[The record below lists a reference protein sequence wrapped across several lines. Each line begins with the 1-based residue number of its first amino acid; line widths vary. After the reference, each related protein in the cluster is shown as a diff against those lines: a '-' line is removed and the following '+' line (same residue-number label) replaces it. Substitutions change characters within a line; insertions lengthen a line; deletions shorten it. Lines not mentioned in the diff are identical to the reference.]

1 MNPGSDAPIP
11 AARAVPLTAI
21 TLIAGLLLG
30 CATAD
35 EPGNVA
41 ATSGTIPDSS
51 GRERLARP
59 SERDK
64 KGYTFPVL
72 SAGVAL
78 FHTLVSKPAARPLS
92 SLHRLVS
99 FVTSTMFD
107 TLDPDGVVLTRRAP
121 VPPPPQGRGMDLAA
135 WEEQLDEL
143 TGRASSKGT
152 IRFLVDGDEFFPRLV
167 DAVEGAERSVDIRIY
182 IFDNDDYATA
192 FADRL
197 KRRSEDVKIRVLVDG
212 LGTLIAAGATSD
224 SVPPDAVRA
233 GWIADYLERDSDVD
247 VRVQSNPWLTGDHT
261 KTIVVDNE
269 VAFIGGMNIGREYR
283 YDWHDLM
290 MEVRGP
296 VVGVIDHEF
305 RLAWRRA
312 GFLGEFGYLAES
324 LWPSVGRKAGTG
336 YAVRMLVTKPWNSEI
351 FRTQLAA
358 IRNAERY
365 IYIQNPYFSDDKI
378 LIALI
383 EARRR
388 GVDVRVIL
396 PSRGD
401 NKIMDGSNVVVANT
415 LFRQGVRVFIYPG
428 FSHVKAAIFD
438 GWACLGSA
446 NLDKMSLRVNEE
458 MNLAT
463 SHPPTV
469 AALMAQVFDV
479 DFAKSTEMTE
489 PLPQNLGHRLA
500 ALIANQL

>member
-1 MNPGSDAPIP
+1 MNPCSDAALP
-11 AARAVPLTAI
+11 ATRMILLTAI

-35 EPGNVA
+35 EPGNAA

-51 GRERLARP
+51 GRERSAGP
-59 SERDK
+59 SEPDN
-64 KGYTFPVL
+64 GYAFPVL
-72 SAGVAL
+72 PASVAL
-78 FHTLVSKPAARPLS
+78 FRTLVSKPAARPLS
-92 SLHRLVS
+92 SLHRLAS

-107 TLDPDGVVLTRRAP
+107 TLNPDSVVLTRRAP
-121 VPPPPQGRGMDLAA
+121 VPTLSQGRGMDLAT
-135 WEEQLDEL
+135 WERQLDEL
-143 TGRASSKGT
+143 TGRAPSKGT

-197 KRRSEDVKIRVLVDG
+197 KRRSEDVKIRVLMDG
-212 LGTLIAAGATSD
+212 LGTLVAAGATPGST
-224 SVPPDAVRA
+224 PPDAVRA

-247 VRVQSNPWLTGDHT
+247 ARVQSNPWLTGDHT

-269 VAFIGGMNIGREYR
+269 VAFVGGMNIGREYR

-296 VVGVIDHEF
+296 IIGVIDREF
-305 RLAWRRA
+305 RLAWYRA

-324 LWPSVGRKAGTG
+324 LWPRPDRETGTG
-336 YAVRMLVTKPWNSEI
+336 YPLRMLVTKPGNSEI
-351 FRTQLAA
+351 FRAQLAA
-358 IRNAERY
+358 IRAAERY
-365 IYIQNPYFSDDKI
+365 IYIQNPYFSDDEI
-378 LIALI
+378 LVALI

-396 PSRGD
+396 PFRGD
-401 NKIMDGSNVVVANT
+401 SNIMDGSNIVVANT
-415 LFRQGVRVFIYPG
+415 LFENGIRVFIYPG

-463 SHPPTV
+463 SHPPAV
-469 AALMAQVFDV
+469 AALMARVFDV
-479 DFAKSTEMTE
+479 DFAKSVEMTE
-489 PLPQNLGHRLA
+489 PLQQHLGHKLA
-500 ALIANQL
+500 ALVANQL

>member
-35 EPGNVA
+35 EPGNVV

-99 FVTSTMFD
+99 FVTSTTFD
-107 TLDPDGVVLTRRAP
+107 TLDPNSVVLTRRAP
-121 VPPPPQGRGMDLAA
+121 VLPPSQGRGMDLAA

-143 TGRASSKGT
+143 TGRAPSKGT

-167 DAVEGAERSVDIRIY
+167 DVVEGAERSVDIRIY

-358 IRNAERY
+358 IRAAKRY

-446 NLDKMSLRVNEE
+446 NFDKMSLRVNEE

-479 DFAKSTEMTE
+479 DFAKSAEMTE

>member
-1 MNPGSDAPIP
+1 MNPGLDAAIP
-11 AARAVPLTAI
+11 AARTTLLTAI

-30 CATAD
+30 CATTD

-41 ATSGTIPDSS
+41 ARSGTITDSS
-51 GRERLARP
+51 GHERFAGP

-64 KGYTFPVL
+64 KYTFPVL
-72 SAGVAL
+72 PASVAL
-78 FHTLVSKPAARPLS
+78 FRTLVSKPAARPLS

-99 FVTSTMFD
+99 FVTSTTFD
-107 TLDPDGVVLTRRAP
+107 TLDPDSLVLTTRGP
-121 VPPPPQGRGMDLAA
+121 VPPPSQRRGMDLAA

-143 TGRASSKGT
+143 TGRAPSRGT

-167 DAVEGAERSVDIRIY
+167 DAVEGAERSVDIRTY

-192 FADRL
+192 IADRL

-212 LGTLIAAGATSD
+212 LGTLIAAGATPASTL
-224 SVPPDAVRA
+224 PDAVRA
-233 GWIADYLERDSDVD
+233 GWIADYLERDSDID
-247 VRVQSNPWLTGDHT
+247 VRMQSNPWLTGDHT

-296 VVGVIDHEF
+296 VVGAIDDEF

-324 LWPSVGRKAGTG
+324 LRSRVGREAGAG
-336 YAVRMLVTKPWNSEI
+336 YTVRMLVTKPWNSEI

-358 IRNAERY
+358 IRAAERY

-378 LIALI
+378 LNALI
-383 EARRR
+383 VARRR

-396 PSRGD
+396 PIQGD
-401 NKIMDGSNVVVANT
+401 SKVMDGSNVVVANT

-428 FSHVKAAIFD
+428 FSHLKAAIFD

-469 AALMAQVFDV
+469 ATLMARVFDV
-479 DFAKSTEMTE
+479 DFAKSVEMTE
-489 PLPQNLGHRLA
+489 PLPQNLSHRLA

>member
-1 MNPGSDAPIP
+1 MNPGSDAAIP
-11 AARAVPLTAI
+11 AARTTLPTAI
-21 TLIAGLLLG
+21 TLIFGLLLG

-51 GRERLARP
+51 GRERFAGP
-59 SERDK
+59 SERDN
-64 KGYTFPVL
+64 GYTFPVL
-72 SAGVAL
+72 PASVAL
-78 FHTLVSKPAARPLS
+78 FRTLVSKPAARPLS

-99 FVTSTMFD
+99 FITSTTFD
-107 TLDPDGVVLTRRAP
+107 TLDPDSVVLTRRGP
-121 VPPPPQGRGMDLAA
+121 VPPPSKGRGMDLAA
-135 WEEQLDEL
+135 WEKQLNEL
-143 TGRASSKGT
+143 IGRAPSKGT

-167 DAVEGAERSVDIRIY
+167 DAIEGAERSVDIRTY

-192 FADRL
+192 IADRL
-197 KRRSEDVKIRVLVDG
+197 KRRSEDVKIRVLMDG
-212 LGTLIAAGATSD
+212 LGTLIAAGATPASM
-224 SVPPDAVRA
+224 PADAARA
-233 GWIADYLERDSDVD
+233 DWIADYLERDSNID
-247 VRVQSNPWLTGDHT
+247 VRMQSNPWLTGDHT
-261 KTIVVDNE
+261 KTIVVDNQ

-296 VVGVIDHEF
+296 IIGVIDYEF

-312 GFLGEFGYLAES
+312 GFLGEFAYLAES
-324 LWPSVGRKAGTG
+324 LRPRVGREAGAG
-336 YAVRMLVTKPWNSEI
+336 YAVRMLVTKPWKSEI
-351 FRTQLAA
+351 FRSQLAA
-358 IRNAERY
+358 IRAAERY

-378 LIALI
+378 LNALI

-396 PSRGD
+396 PFRGD
-401 NKIMDGSNVVVANT
+401 SKVMNGSNVVVANS
-415 LFRQGVRVFIYPG
+415 LVRQGVRVFIYPG
-428 FSHVKAAIFD
+428 FSHLTAAIFD

-446 NLDKMSLRVNEE
+446 NLDKMSLRVNDE

-469 AALMAQVFDV
+469 ATLMARVFDV
-479 DFAKSTEMTE
+479 DFAKSVEMTE
-489 PLPQNLGHRLA
+489 PLPQNLSHRLA

>member
-1 MNPGSDAPIP
+1 MVPDPDTTIP
-11 AARAVPLTAI
+11 ATRTTVLTAV
-21 TLIAGLLLG
+21 TMIAGLLLG

-35 EPGNVA
+35 EPSNVA
-41 ATSGTIPDSS
+41 AATGTIPDGF
-51 GRERLARP
+51 GRERFATP
-59 SERDK
+59 PERDT
-64 KGYTFPVL
+64 GVALPIL
-72 SAGVAL
+72 PAGLAL
-78 FHTLVSKPAARPLS
+78 FHTLISKPAARPLS
-92 SLHRLVS
+92 SLHRLAS
-99 FVTSTMFD
+99 FVTSTTFD
-107 TLDPDGVVLTRRAP
+107 TLNPGSVVLTSRAP
-121 VPPPPQGRGMDLAA
+121 VPPLSRSRGMDLAA
-135 WEEQLDEL
+135 WEERLNVL
-143 TGRASSKGT
+143 TGRAPSKGT
-152 IRFLVDGDEFFPRLV
+152 IRFLVDGDEFFPRFI
-167 DAVEGAERSVDIRIY
+167 DAVEGAERSIDIRTY

-192 FADRL
+192 IADRL
-197 KRRSEDVKIRVLVDG
+197 KRRSADVKIKVLMDG
-212 LGTLIAAGATSD
+212 LGTLIAAGATPESA
-224 SVPPDAVRA
+224 PPDAAGA
-233 GWIADYLERDSDVD
+233 GWIADYLELESNVD
-247 VRVQSNPWLTGDHT
+247 VRMQSNPWFTGDHT
-261 KTIVVDNE
+261 KTIVVDSE

-312 GFLGEFGYLAES
+312 GFLGEFGYLAGS
-324 LWPSVGRKAGTG
+324 LWPRVARDMGAG

-358 IRNAERY
+358 IRTAERY
-365 IYIQNPYFSDDKI
+365 IYIQNPYFSDDRI

-383 EARRR
+383 KARRR

-396 PSRGD
+396 PFRGD
-401 NKIMDGSNVVVANT
+401 SKVMDGSNVVVANT
-415 LFRQGVRVFIYPG
+415 LFENGVRVFIYPG

-463 SHPPTV
+463 SHPQAV
-469 AALMAQVFDV
+469 ATLMARVFDV
-479 DFAKSTEMTE
+479 DFAKSVEMTE